1 MIKIS
6 IIIPIYNSQNYLRDC
21 LQSIKPNLQ
30 SKFEVILINDNSKD
44 GSLKICKNFVKKFKN
59 SQLINLKK
67 TKGVSNAR
75 NIGINLSKGEFICFL
90 DSDDQLAN
98 NFQKIILKYL
108 NKYPNYD
115 VFKIRSKYISGK
127 IIDKNQIYHLKKG
140 SKSLINSITNYNNFR
155 ATCWNFVV
163 NKKLITAN
171 NINFKNIKVFED
183 QVFVS
188 EILCLS
194 KKHKVIPK
202 SLYERRMQDPHSL
215 SKKTGYII
223 VQSCIRVI
231 LEICKLMKSK
241 DYSKSNSTRKFLLS
255 RVNFAEQQLL
265 NNILVCKKNQI
276 IDTSKFLLKNF
287 ALFNSIKKNNNKQL
301 KLLTKN
307 FYKMKNNFF
316 NFKMK
321 KILTIKKLKNNFN
334 KYIIFCAGSYGEI
347 ILKICLNLNINV
359 EFVIDNNNFYS
370 GKKLNSKI
378 IYTPSFLKK
387 KLKNFSN
394 HKILICNKNNNQFK
408 KIKYQLEKI
417 GLNKKNLIQINI

>member
-1 MIKIS
+1 MVKIS

-21 LQSIKPNLQ
+21 LKSIKPNLQ
-30 SKFEVILINDNSKD
+30 SKFEVILINDNSND

-75 NIGINLSKGEFICFL
+75 NIGINVSKGEFICFL
-90 DSDDQLAN
+90 DSDDRLAN

-108 NKYPNYD
+108 NKYANYD
-115 VFKIRSKYISGK
+115 VFKIRSKYISKK

-140 SKSLINSITNYNNFR
+140 SKSLINSIANYNNFR

-163 NKKLITAN
+163 NKKLITTN
-171 NINFKNIKVFED
+171 KINFKNIKVFED

-194 KKHKVIPK
+194 KKHKIIPK
-202 SLYERRMQDPHSL
+202 GLYERRMQDPHSL

-241 DYSKSNSTRKFLLS
+241 DYSKSNNARKFLLS
-255 RVNFAEQQLL
+255 RINFAEQQLL

-287 ALFNSIKKNNNKQL
+287 SLFNSVKKNNNKQL

-307 FYKMKNNFF
+307 FYKMKNNFL

-321 KILTIKKLKNNFN
+321 KILTIKKFKNDFN

-359 EFVIDNNNFYS
+359 EFVIDNNNFYR
-370 GKKLNSKI
+370 GKKLNSKM

-387 KLKNFSN
+387 KLKYFSN

-408 KIKYQLEKI
+408 KIKFQLKKI
-417 GLNKKNLIQINI
+417 GLNKKNFIQINI

>member
-21 LQSIKPNLQ
+21 LESIKPNLQ
-30 SKFEVILINDNSKD
+30 GKFEVILINDNSRD
-44 GSLKICKNFVKKFKN
+44 GSLRICKNFVKKFKN

-75 NIGINLSKGEFICFL
+75 NIGISLSKGEFICFL
-90 DSDDQLAN
+90 DSDDRLAN
-98 NFQKIILKYL
+98 NFQKIILKYS
-108 NKYPNYD
+108 NKYANYD
-115 VFKIRSKYISGK
+115 VFKIRSKYISEK
-127 IIDKNQIYHLKKG
+127 IIDRNQIYHLKKG
-140 SKSLINSITNYNNFR
+140 SKSLINSIANYNSFR

-171 NINFKNIKVFED
+171 NIKFKNIKVFED

-194 KKHKVIPK
+194 KKYKIIPK
-202 SLYERRMQDPHSL
+202 SLYERRMQDPQSL
-215 SKKTGYII
+215 SKKTGYVI

-231 LEICKLMKSK
+231 LEICKLLKSK
-241 DYSKSNSTRKFLLS
+241 NYSKSNSVRKFLLS

-265 NNILVCKKNQI
+265 NNILVCKRNQI
-276 IDTSKFLLKNF
+276 IELTKFLLKNF
-287 ALFNSIKKNNNKQL
+287 SLFNSIKKNNNKQL
-301 KLLTKN
+301 KLFTKN
-307 FYKMKNNFF
+307 FYEMKNNFL

-321 KILTIKKLKNNFN
+321 KILTIKKLKNIFD

-359 EFVIDNNNFYS
+359 ECVIDNNNFYS
-370 GKKLNSKI
+370 GKKLYSKI

-387 KLKNFSN
+387 KIKHFSS
-394 HKILICNKNNNQFK
+394 HKILICNKDNHQFK
-408 KIKYQLEKI
+408 KIKFQLEKI
-417 GLNKKNLIQINI
+417 GLSKKNLIHINI

>member
-1 MIKIS
+1 MIKVS

-21 LQSIKPNLQ
+21 LESIKPNLQ
-30 SKFEVILINDNSKD
+30 NKFEVILINDNSRD
-44 GSLKICKNFVKKFKN
+44 GSLKICKNFVRKFKN
-59 SQLINLKK
+59 SHLVNLKK

-90 DSDDQLAN
+90 DSDDRLAN
-98 NFQKIILKYL
+98 NFQRIILKFL
-108 NKYPNYD
+108 KKYANYD
-115 VFKIRSKYISGK
+115 VFKIRSKYISEK

-140 SKSLINSITNYNNFR
+140 SKSLVDSIINYNSFR
-155 ATCWNFVV
+155 ATCWNFIV

-194 KKHKVIPK
+194 KKDKIIPK
-202 SLYERRMQDPHSL
+202 GLYERRMQDPHSL
-215 SKKTGYII
+215 SKKTGYVI
-223 VQSCIRVI
+223 VQSCIKVI
-231 LEICKLMKSK
+231 LEICKFLKSK
-241 DYSKSNSTRKFLLS
+241 NYSKSNSARKFLLS
-255 RVNFAEQQLL
+255 RANFAEQQLL

-276 IDTSKFLLKNF
+276 IDASKFLLKNST
-287 ALFNSIKKNNNKQL
+287 LFNSIKKNNNNQL

-307 FYKMKNNFF
+307 FYKMENNFL

-321 KILTIKKLKNNFN
+321 KILIIKKLKNSFD

-359 EFVIDNNNFYS
+359 ECVIDNNNFYS

-387 KLKNFSN
+387 KLKYFSN
-394 HKILICNKNNNQFK
+394 HKILICNKDNNQFK
-408 KIKYQLEKI
+408 KIKFQLEKI
-417 GLNKKNLIQINI
+417 GLNKKNLIKINI